1 MSPFQTTSTS
11 SPHLHKRG
19 QPVSSATKWNEEV
32 GQRQRRRGLSIEEAE
47 TEVKGCSG
55 NELYE
60 HEWVIT
66 KEIQKSWA
74 KRVFGESMSNNR
86 HF

>member
-1 MSPFQTTSTS
+1 M
-11 SPHLHKRG
+11 
-19 QPVSSATKWNEEV
+19 
-32 GQRQRRRGLSIEEAE
+32 SIEEAE

-74 KRVFGESMSNNR
+74 NRVFGESMSNNR